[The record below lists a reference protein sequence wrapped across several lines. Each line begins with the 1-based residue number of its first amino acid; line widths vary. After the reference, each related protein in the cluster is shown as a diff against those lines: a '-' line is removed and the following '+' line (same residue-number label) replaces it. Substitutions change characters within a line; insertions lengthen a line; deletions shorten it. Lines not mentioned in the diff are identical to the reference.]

1 MGREDTEDHEV
12 RVMFHYM
19 SFLQTDQ
26 IDVFMFCIICFG
38 GDQNLHVILA
48 RVHVCSHTQ
57 RNHHYRDK
65 TSLTVVVTKS
75 CVSGVCFRIVVYPP
89 RSTLPDSQG
98 LPIRLTL

>member
-26 IDVFMFCIICFG
+26 IDVFMFCII
-38 GDQNLHVILA
+38 
-48 RVHVCSHTQ
+48 
-57 RNHHYRDK
+57 YK